1 MRRLGPCLQHDPSLV
16 ATTAPFFFA
25 AGHDTIWQMSS
36 TTPHFAVTLASAVQ
50 RVRTPVMVG
59 LDPQWEQL
67 PAGFH
72 APGQDLAAR
81 TQACEQ
87 FCKEVIEVVAPL
99 VAVVKLQTACFE
111 QLGPA
116 GMAALKAVIEH
127 ARSAGLLVVADGKRN
142 DIGHTAAT
150 YATAWLGP
158 ASPWQADALTIN
170 PYLGE
175 DSIVPFVE
183 AAARTGAGIFVLV
196 KTSNPGGGQFQDLPA
211 VGRPVYWHVAHMVER
226 LAVQT
231 AVSSNYGVVGA
242 VVGATWP
249 AQLAELRAAM
259 PHAWL
264 LVPGYGGQ
272 GAGAADV
279 AAAFDERGLG
289 ALINNARSLI
299 YAFRREPYQK
309 RFGVA
314 RWQQAIEAATL
325 DMIDALRAQ
334 TAAAHL

>member
-1 MRRLGPCLQHDPSLV
+1 
-16 ATTAPFFFA
+16 
-25 AGHDTIWQMSS
+25 MSS
-36 TTPHFAVTLASAVQ
+36 TSPHFALTLASAVQ

-67 PAGFH
+67 PACFH
-72 APGQDLAAR
+72 SQGQDLATRA
-81 TQACEQ
+81 QACQQ
-87 FCKEVIEVVAPL
+87 FCKEVIDVVAPL
-99 VAVVKLQTACFE
+99 VAVVKPQVACFE

-127 ARSAGLLVVADGKRN
+127 AHNAGLLVVADGKRN
-142 DIGHTAAT
+142 DIGHTAAA

-158 ASPWQADALTIN
+158 TSAWQADALTVN

-175 DSIVPFVE
+175 DSIEPFVE
-183 AAARTGAGIFVLV
+183 AAARTGTGLFVLV

-211 VGRPVYWHVAHMVER
+211 EGRPVYWHVAQMVER

-231 AVSSNYGVVGA
+231 AAPSSYGLVGA

-249 AQLAELRAAM
+249 AQLAELRATM

-289 ALINNARSLI
+289 ALINNARGLI
-299 YAFRREPYQK
+299 YAFRRKPYQD
-309 RFGVA
+309 RLGIA

-325 DMIDALRAQ
+325 DMIEALRAE
-334 TAAAHL
+334 TAAARL

>member
-1 MRRLGPCLQHDPSLV
+1 
-16 ATTAPFFFA
+16 
-25 AGHDTIWQMSS
+25 MSS
-36 TTPHFAVTLASAVQ
+36 TAPHFAVTLATAVQ

-67 PAGFH
+67 PASFH
-72 APGQDLAAR
+72 AQGQDIAAR

-87 FCKEVIEVVAPL
+87 FCKEVIDVVAPL
-99 VAVVKLQTACFE
+99 VAVVKPQVACFE

-127 ARSAGLLVVADGKRN
+127 AHSAGLLVVADGKRN
-142 DIGHTAAT
+142 DIGHTAAA

-158 ASPWQADALTIN
+158 SSAWQADALTVN

-175 DSIVPFVE
+175 DSIEPFVD
-183 AAARTGAGIFVLV
+183 AAARAGAGIFVLV

-211 VGRPVYWHVAHMVER
+211 AELPVYCHVAHMVER
-226 LAVQT
+226 LAART
-231 AVSSNYGVVGA
+231 SGASRYGLVGA

-289 ALINNARSLI
+289 ALINNARGLI
-299 YAFRREPYQK
+299 YAFQREPYRE
-309 RFGVA
+309 RFGPGC
-314 RWQQAIEAATL
+314 WQQAIEAATL
-325 DMIDALRAQ
+325 EMIAALRAE
-334 TAAAHL
+334 TAAARL